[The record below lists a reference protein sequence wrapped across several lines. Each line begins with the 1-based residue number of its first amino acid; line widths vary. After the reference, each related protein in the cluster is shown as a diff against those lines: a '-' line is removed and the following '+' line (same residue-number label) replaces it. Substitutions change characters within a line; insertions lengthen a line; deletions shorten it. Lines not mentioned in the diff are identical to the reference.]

1 MLDIGGVITINTDPY
16 WLHPAYAELVFALG
30 DNANIGHY
38 RAFLPRP
45 CPKITLLEL
54 GCGAG
59 GLLLPLCR
67 SGFRGIGVEGNAWLL
82 EKCRMAADRIG
93 ISPRLIHGQI
103 EAADVGGTADAIL
116 LDSVIING
124 GPRSFRCQ
132 VFKNISDHLATG
144 GKAILEVCNTEFF
157 SRTRNLYEVRQD
169 LICDRLVRLE
179 NDIVWVG
186 RVVYK
191 VKPTSVVV
199 PMSFFLCSIDDFR
212 HEMSLHS
219 LTIIGQSAPLN
230 PATRL
235 MCCEKRR

>member
-1 MLDIGGVITINTDPY
+1 MLDIGGVITINSEPY

-30 DNANIGHY
+30 ENANIDYY

-45 CPKITLLEL
+45 CTKITLLEL

-67 SGFRGIGVEGNAWLL
+67 SGFRGVGVEGNAWLL
-82 EKCRMAADRIG
+82 EKCRTAADRIG
-93 ISPRLIHGQI
+93 VSPRFIHGHI
-103 EAADVGGTADAIL
+103 TTVDVGRTADAIL

-124 GPRSFRCQ
+124 GPKSFRSQ
-132 VFKNISDHLATG
+132 VLKNISAHLAIG
-144 GKAILEVCNTEFF
+144 GKAILEVCNPEFF
-157 SRTRNLYEVRQD
+157 SRSRNLSEVRQD
-169 LICDRLVRLE
+169 IICDRLMHFE
-179 NDIVWVG
+179 NDTVWVG

-191 VKPTSVVV
+191 VTPTSVVV
-199 PMSFFLCSIDDFR
+199 PMNFFLCSMDDFR
-212 HEMSLHS
+212 SEMALHS

-235 MCCEKRR
+235 ICCEKSR